1 MPLKSKYDGAAD
13 GDWENCV
20 RAQVTPLKGTEASFP
35 YVQCLLYL
43 VSSSI
48 KISIF
53 HITSLGIFW
62 TDYTHTHTYIYS
74 YILVI

>member
-48 KISIF
+48 NVSIF
-53 HITSLGIFW
+53 H
-62 TDYTHTHTYIYS
+62 
-74 YILVI
+74 